1 VKRVLVVDDERRM
14 RRLLQVMLEQIGLES
29 IAAENGAQA
38 LELFQSEGVDL
49 VLTDLRMPDMDGI
62 ELLRAIRE
70 RDAEIPVIVLTAYGT
85 IETAVAAMKH
95 GAFDYVLRPF
105 DVGALEAVIGKA
117 LELRRARVENRYLR
131 ERVDDAQ
138 ARGDLLWRSPAMAAV
153 GDLVARVA
161 PARSAVLLSG
171 ETGTGKEVVARAIH
185 AASPRSGALFIP
197 LNCAAI
203 PVELLESELFGHSKG
218 AFSGATS
225 DRAGKF
231 QVADGGTLFLDEI
244 GDMPPGLQAKLL
256 RVLQEGIV
264 EPIGTNR
271 RIRVDVRVIS
281 ATNRD
286 LKRAIESGGF
296 REDLYYRLN
305 VLEITLPPLRERAGD
320 VRLLAGVFLDRFSRE
335 LGRRTPAITDD
346 AMRLLDAYSWPGN
359 VRELKNLMERTAVLC
374 DRDRVEASFFHAVLP
389 DLEPVETVAPEE
401 SELLE
406 PAVEALERR
415 MILRALGAT
424 GDNKAQAA
432 RRLGVSERTLW
443 NKLRKYGL

>member
-1 VKRVLVVDDERRM
+1 
-14 RRLLQVMLEQIGLES
+14 
-29 IAAENGAQA
+29 
-38 LELFQSEGVDL
+38 
-49 VLTDLRMPDMDGI
+49 
-62 ELLRAIRE
+62 
-70 RDAEIPVIVLTAYGT
+70 
-85 IETAVAAMKH
+85 
-95 GAFDYVLRPF
+95 
-105 DVGALEAVIGKA
+105 VIGRA
-117 LELRRARVENRYLR
+117 LELRRARVENRYFR
-131 ERVDDAQ
+131 ERVDDEHAH
-138 ARGDLLWRSPAMAAV
+138 GDLLWRSPAMAAV
-153 GDLVARVA
+153 GELVARVA
-161 PARSAVLLSG
+161 RARSAVLVSG

-185 AASPRSGALFIP
+185 AASPRSGALFVP

-203 PVELLESELFGHSKG
+203 PAELLESELFGHTKG
-218 AFSGATS
+218 AFSGALS

-231 QVADGGTLFLDEI
+231 QVADGGTLFLDEV

-271 RIRVDVRVIS
+271 RVRVDVRVIS

-305 VLEITLPPLRERAGD
+305 VLEITLPPLRERAED
-320 VRLLAGVFLDRFSRE
+320 VRLLACVFLDRFSRE
-335 LGRRTPAITDD
+335 LGRKTPAITDD
-346 AMRLLDAYSWPGN
+346 AIRLLEAYVWPGN

-374 DRDRVEASFFHAVLP
+374 DRDRVDASFFHSALP
-389 DLEPVETVAPEE
+389 DLGPLTTPAPEE